1 MAIDA
6 GDLRVDY
13 QADELIESKAPGNPF
28 ELFTHWFADA
38 KASSNPEPNAM
49 ILATV
54 APDGS
59 PSARVLLLKRA
70 SEEGFIF
77 YTNYESR
84 KGQELLHMPKA
95 AVVFN
100 WLELQRQVRIEG
112 NIRKAPEEVSD
123 AYFSSRPKK
132 SQIGAWVSPQSQEIP
147 GREFLENRQQEIEAQ
162 YADADHL
169 PRPEHWGGFLLEPTM
184 IEFWQGRSS
193 RLHDRLAYSR
203 SAEGTWARV
212 RLAP

>member
-13 QADELIESKAPGNPF
+13 QADELIESKAPTNPF
-28 ELFTHWFADA
+28 DLFTHWFADA
-38 KASSNPEPNAM
+38 QASANPEPNAM

-54 APDGS
+54 TPEGN

-70 SEEGFIF
+70 TEEGFIF

-84 KGQELLHMPKA
+84 KGRELIQTPKA

-112 NIRKAPEEVSD
+112 TIKKAPAEVSD
-123 AYFSSRPKK
+123 NYFNSRPKK

-147 GREFLENRQQEIEAQ
+147 GREFLENRQREIEAQ
-162 YADADHL
+162 YADAHHL

-184 IEFWQGRSS
+184 VEFWQGRSS
-193 RLHDRLAYSR
+193 RLHDRLAYR
-203 SAEGTWARV
+203 RGGDGVWGRV